1 MTLIAFGSTLLHLYR
16 IQYGGYRDIAESVMT
31 PPVSV
36 LVPAYNEEQS
46 IVENVRALLS
56 IDYPSHEII
65 VINDG
70 SRDRTLKRLI
80 EGFGLLPIDMIYRPI
95 IRTDKVNGFFTN
107 PDIPNLI
114 VVDKDNSGKADS
126 LNVGINLA
134 KNPYFCCIDADT
146 VLENDALLRLI
157 KYVIESK
164 ELVVACGGILRIA
177 NGCSFKQGQLQNIA
191 LPKDILSSLQIVEY
205 LRAFLFGRTSWSVLN
220 GLLIIAG
227 AFSLFHKKSV
237 QDVGGYNLNTLS
249 EDMELVLRL
258 HRYMREKGKT
268 YRIVFVSDPIG
279 WTEVPTSIE
288 MLGKQRMRWHIGL
301 AESLFMNIRMLL
313 NPRYGVIGLLS
324 MPYQFFIEL
333 IGPLIEFTGYI
344 IVVFSYLTGIID
356 SRFFMLF
363 LSLALLYSI
372 FLSAGAVLLEEIT
385 YRRYPR
391 WTDLIWL
398 LLISIAEN
406 FGYRQLVSWWRFKA
420 LIFRAFSK
428 GKWQAIKKKGFKISK
443 D

>member
-1 MTLIAFGSTLLHLYR
+1 M
-16 IQYGGYRDIAESVMT
+16 
-31 PPVSV
+31 
-36 LVPAYNEEQS
+36 
-46 IVENVRALLS
+46 
-56 IDYPSHEII
+56 
-65 VINDG
+65 
-70 SRDRTLKRLI
+70 KRLI
-80 EGFGLLPIDMIYRPI
+80 EGFDLLPTDMIYRPI
-95 IRTDKVNGFFTN
+95 LKTESVNGFFTN
-107 PDIPNLI
+107 PDITNLI

-146 VLENDALLRLI
+146 VLENDALLRLM
-157 KYVIESK
+157 KHVIESR
-164 ELVVACGGILRIA
+164 ELIVACGGILRIA
-177 NGCSFKQGQLQNIA
+177 NGCSFKQGRIQNIA
-191 LPKDILSSLQIVEY
+191 LPKDILSNLQIVEY
-205 LRAFLFGRTSWSVLN
+205 LRAFLFGRASWSALN

-237 QDVGGYNLNTLS
+237 QDVGGYSLNTLS
-249 EDMELVLRL
+249 EDMELVVRL
-258 HRYMREKGKT
+258 HRYMREKGIT

-288 MLGKQRMRWHIGL
+288 MLAKQRMRWHMGL

-313 NPRYGVIGLLS
+313 NPGYGVIGLFS
-324 MPYQFFIEL
+324 MPYQLFIEL
-333 IGPLIEFTGYI
+333 FGPLIEFIGYI
-344 IVVFSYLTGIID
+344 IVIVSYLTGVID

-363 LSLALLYSI
+363 LSLAILYSI

-391 WTDLIWL
+391 WTDLIRL
-398 LLISIAEN
+398 LLISVAEN

-420 LIFRAFSK
+420 LIYRSFSK
-428 GKWQAIKKKGFKISK
+428 GKWQAIKKKGFKISR

>member
-1 MTLIAFGSTLLHLYR
+1 
-16 IQYGGYRDIAESVMT
+16 MT
-31 PPVSV
+31 PPISV
-36 LVPAYNEEQS
+36 LVPSYNEEET
-46 IVENVRALLS
+46 IVENVRALLT
-56 IDYPSHEII
+56 IDYPSYEII

-70 SRDRTLKRLI
+70 SRDRTMKRLI
-80 EGFGLLPIDMIYRPI
+80 EGFDLLPTDMIYRPI
-95 IRTDKVNGFFTN
+95 LKTESVNGFFTN
-107 PDIPNLI
+107 PDITNLI

-146 VLENDALLRLI
+146 VLENDALLRLM
-157 KYVIESK
+157 KHVIESR
-164 ELVVACGGILRIA
+164 ELIVACGGILRIA
-177 NGCSFKQGQLQNIA
+177 NGCSFKQGRIQNIA
-191 LPKDILSSLQIVEY
+191 LPKDILSNLQIVEY
-205 LRAFLFGRTSWSVLN
+205 LRAFLFGRASWSALN

-237 QDVGGYNLNTLS
+237 QDVGGYSLNTLS
-249 EDMELVLRL
+249 EDMELVVRL
-258 HRYMREKGKT
+258 HRYMREKGIT

-288 MLGKQRMRWHIGL
+288 MLAKQRMRWHMGL

-313 NPRYGVIGLLS
+313 NPGYGVIGLFS
-324 MPYQFFIEL
+324 MPYQLFIEL
-333 IGPLIEFTGYI
+333 FGPLIEFIGYI
-344 IVVFSYLTGIID
+344 IVIVSYLTGVID

-363 LSLALLYSI
+363 LSLAILYSI

-391 WTDLIWL
+391 WTDLIRL
-398 LLISIAEN
+398 LLISVAEN

-420 LIFRAFSK
+420 LIYRSFSK
-428 GKWQAIKKKGFKISK
+428 GKWQAIKKKGFKISR